1 MSLVTPGIGLIFW
14 MLLSF
19 SILLFILKKFAWK
32 PILTSIKDREK
43 SIEDALQAAETARS
57 EMSKIQS
64 DNQKILDEA
73 RKQSESILKEA
84 HEMGESFK
92 QDARKRADEQ
102 ALKIVEDARKQIEAE
117 KQSAIEEMKNE
128 IGKLSLEIA
137 EKVIKSNLSSN
148 NEQTKLINNML
159 NDIDLN

>member
-73 RKQSESILKEA
+73 RKESEAILKEA
-84 HEMGESFK
+84 REMGESFK
-92 QDARKRADEQ
+92 QEARKRADEQ
-102 ALKIVEDARKQIEAE
+102 AAKIVEDARKQIETE

-137 EKVIKSNLSSN
+137 EKVIKNNLSSN
-148 NEQTKLINNML
+148 DEQTKLINGML
-159 NDIDLN
+159 NDMDLN

>member
-43 SIEDALQAAETARS
+43 SIEHALQAAETARN
-57 EMSKIQS
+57 EMSKIKS

-73 RKQSESILKEA
+73 RKESESILKEA
-84 HEMGESFK
+84 REMGETFK
-92 QDARKRADEQ
+92 QEARKKADEQ
-102 ALKIVEDARKQIEAE
+102 AVKIIEDARKQIEAE

-137 EKVIKSNLSSN
+137 EKVLKTNLSSN
-148 NEQTKLINNML
+148 SEQTKLINNML